1 MTFLSIT
8 VAVDASESI
17 EVHTHPAAG
26 GSRTAVFVEVSAG
39 VSLLF
44 YDPAVLDALA
54 GHLVRA
60 RDWLHTETTGPAL
73 LPTDC
78 EPESAPV
85 GETGLSLHRLPVG
98 VA

>member
-8 VAVDASESI
+8 VGVDAAESL

-26 GSRTAVFVEVSAG
+26 GSRVAVFVEVSPG

-54 GHLVRA
+54 GHLVGA
-60 RDWLHTETTGPAL
+60 RDWLHTETTGQAPL
-73 LPTDC
+73 HTDL
-78 EPESAPV
+78 EPESAQV
-85 GETGLSLHRLPVG
+85 GDTGLLLHRLPVG

>member
-8 VAVDASESI
+8 VGVDAPESI
-17 EVHTHPAAG
+17 EVHTHPAAD
-26 GSRTAVFVEVSAG
+26 GSRAAVFMEVSPG

-60 RDWLHTETTGPAL
+60 RDWLHTETTGQAP
-73 LPTDC
+73 LPTDS
-78 EPESAPV
+78 EPESAQV
-85 GETGLSLHRLPVG
+85 GDTGLSLHRLPVG